1 MPLKKGTSKNM
12 GETLQ
17 QDRDPEVQVNPSK
30 IVLMALIVLEKGY
43 NREMKGIIVM
53 SKAAFEKSLKVLKQN
68 LKDELASDE
77 PQRVYIDD
85 LKFEIEKI
93 KLHISRY
100 EYAEKNGPY
109 EMVDK

>member
-1 MPLKKGTSKNM
+1 
-12 GETLQ
+12 
-17 QDRDPEVQVNPSK
+17 
-30 IVLMALIVLEKGY
+30 
-43 NREMKGIIVM
+43 M
-53 SKAAFEKSLKVLKQN
+53 SKAAFEKRLKVLKQN

-77 PQRVYIDD
+77 PHQVYIDD